1 MRTRLLPCSIGVR
14 RAALALVGAAALIGA
29 RPASPPG
36 DAIRVSGV
44 NGDTVLQLVPTPG
57 GGLVRVDVLARL
69 LGGTL
74 DSVAEGRWRL
84 ALYGTSLDLVE
95 DMPFVAYNG
104 FALPLSE
111 STRRIA
117 GKPHAS
123 LQLFSEI
130 IPRFGIG
137 ILWDRT
143 RWEVRLFQAVAR
155 RAAPPTGLD
164 VPGTLVVT
172 NTAATAAATNAATS
186 APTASTPARPT
197 APAAARRAPNTL
209 SRKYTV
215 AVDAGHGGVDPGNP
229 GVIIDG
235 RRVNE
240 AKLTLGI
247 ALKVEQELLR
257 RGIGVVMTRS
267 TDTLI
272 ARDDRGPIANAKKA
286 DLFVS
291 IHTNAANPNWKNG
304 RAVRGFETYF
314 LSEARTED
322 ERRVAAMENDV
333 VRFESTVET
342 TKGDPLS
349 FIMNDLAQNE
359 HLRES
364 SDLAMVVQQTLARTH
379 PGSNRGVKQAGFAVL
394 ARAYMPAVLIEVGF
408 GSNQSDARWMASPTG
423 QRDASVAIADAIF
436 EYLLHYERR
445 TGSQPR

>member
-1 MRTRLLPCSIGVR
+1 MRARLRLPSLALR
-14 RAALALVGAAALIGA
+14 RAALVLVAAAALIGA
-29 RPASPPG
+29 RPAPPPG

-44 NGDTVLQLVPTPG
+44 HGDTVLQLVPTPG

-74 DSVAEGRWRL
+74 DSIAEGRWRL
-84 ALYGTSLDLVE
+84 ALYGTTLELTEDL
-95 DMPFVAYNG
+95 PFVVYNG
-104 FALPLSE
+104 FTIPLSE
-111 STRRIA
+111 STRRINGA
-117 GKPHAS
+117 PHAS

-155 RAAPPTGLD
+155 RATPPVGRD
-164 VPGTLVVT
+164 VPGSVVVT
-172 NTAATAAATNAATS
+172 NTGSTAPS
-186 APTASTPARPT
+186 AP
-197 APAAARRAPNTL
+197 RRAPNTL

-215 AVDAGHGGVDPGNP
+215 AVDAGHGGRDPGNG
-229 GVIIDG
+229 GVILDG

-240 AKLTLGI
+240 AMLTLGI

-257 RGIGVVMTRS
+257 RGIGVVMTRT

-272 ARDDRGPIANAKKA
+272 ALHDRGPIANARKA

-304 RAVRGFETYF
+304 SAVRGFETYF
-314 LSEARTED
+314 LSEARSED
-322 ERRVAAMENDV
+322 ERRVAAMENEV
-333 VRFESTVET
+333 VKFESTVET

-349 FIMNDLAQNE
+349 FIMHDLAQNE

-364 SDLAMVVQQTLARTH
+364 SDLAMVVQQMLARTH
-379 PGSNRGVKQAGFAVL
+379 PGPNRGVKQAPFSVL
-394 ARAYMPAVLIEVGF
+394 VRAYMPAVLIEVGF
-408 GSNQSDARWMASPTG
+408 GSNQADARWMASPTG
-423 QRDASVAIADAIF
+423 QRDAAMAISDAIF

>member
-1 MRTRLLPCSIGVR
+1 MRAVLVLV
-14 RAALALVGAAALIGA
+14 AAGALIGA
-29 RPASPPG
+29 RPASPPASPPG
-36 DAIRVSGV
+36 DAIRVNGV
-44 NGDTVLQLVPTPG
+44 SGDTVLQLVPTPG

-74 DSVAEGRWRL
+74 DSIAEGRWRL
-84 ALYGTSLDLVE
+84 VLYGTTLELTEDL
-95 DMPFVAYNG
+95 PFVAYNG
-104 FALPLSE
+104 FAIPLSE
-111 STRRIA
+111 STRRIDGA
-117 GKPHAS
+117 PHAS

-155 RAAPPTGLD
+155 RATPPAGRD
-164 VPGTLVVT
+164 VPGTVVVT
-172 NTAATAAATNAATS
+172 NTGSTS
-186 APTASTPARPT
+186 APPS
-197 APAAARRAPNTL
+197 AARRAPNTL

-215 AVDAGHGGVDPGNP
+215 AVDAGHGGRDPGNG
-229 GVIIDG
+229 GVILNG

-240 AKLTLGI
+240 AMLTLGI

-257 RGIGVVMTRS
+257 RGIGVVMTRT

-272 ARDDRGPIANAKKA
+272 ALHERGPIANARKA

-304 RAVRGFETYF
+304 SAVRGFETYF
-314 LSEARTED
+314 LSEARSED
-322 ERRVAAMENDV
+322 ERRVAAMENEV
-333 VRFESTVET
+333 VKFESTVET

-349 FIMNDLAQNE
+349 FIMHDLAQNE

-364 SDLAMVVQQTLARTH
+364 SDLAMVVQQMLARTH
-379 PGSNRGVKQAGFAVL
+379 PGPNRGVKQAPFSVL
-394 ARAYMPAVLIEVGF
+394 VRAYMPAVLVEVGF
-408 GSNQSDARWMASPTG
+408 GSNQADARWMASPTG
-423 QRDASVAIADAIF
+423 QRDAAMAISDAIF

-445 TGSQPR
+445 TGTQPR